1 MHRLFHLALPLIA
14 LGHMASA
21 QDAPRNADVLFI
33 LDGSGSMW
41 GRVNDVEKI
50 VIAKDVMSGLIDG
63 LPDSV
68 DAGLITYGHR
78 ERGSCADIEV
88 IATPGQTDRADLLAS
103 LSGVT
108 PLGKTPISDSLLRAG
123 EVMRQTE
130 DPVSI
135 VLVSDGIES
144 CEGDP
149 CATAALLR
157 EQDIDVRIHVVGFD
171 VDAEAKEQLSCIAEA
186 GGGEYYD
193 ASSADA
199 LDEALADVRVSIV
212 EEPVVVEPVVT
223 PVAPQVANLFRADDI
238 LRDIN
243 IMVFNADTGEE
254 IDVLLPS
261 DPELEVPAGT
271 YRFEFG
277 YPFQSWKF
285 IPPQVSIE
293 AGSDYTISAADYGLA
308 TVIWGADN
316 ARNVG
321 IVEDAT
327 NSTILSLMASRERL
341 QIPPSAYRFDFGNFV
356 SPPVMIE
363 PGGEYTISASDYA
376 LATVRWYDDIRA
388 DVKIVNDATGDDIA
402 TIRKSS
408 SSAQIPPGT
417 YRFAFRY
424 FTSPPVVIEPDSD
437 YTVTAADY
445 GLATINWS
453 DDILG
458 DVDVIDDASG
468 EEIVSLRKSRSQVQ
482 LAPGDYRFVFSGFA
496 SPAVTIGPN
505 STYTISAAD
514 YGLATV
520 SLAERVRG
528 DFLLL
533 QGDQDPINL
542 KDGREKQVLP
552 GPYAMVYRGE
562 ELGIINIDADETRV
576 IEVSQ

>member
-1 MHRLFHLALPLIA
+1 MRRSFHLAVPFVA
-14 LGHMASA
+14 LAGLATA
-21 QDAPRNADVLFI
+21 QETGDNADVMFI

-41 GRVNDVEKI
+41 GRVNEVEKI

-63 LPDSV
+63 LPTEI

-88 IATPGQTDRADLLAS
+88 IATPGQTDRGDLLTA
-103 LSGVT
+103 LANVT
-108 PLGKTPISDSLLRAG
+108 PLGRTPISDSLLRAG
-123 EVMRQTE
+123 EVIRETE
-130 DPVSI
+130 DAVSI

-171 VDAEAKEQLSCIAEA
+171 VDAEAKEQLSCIAQA

-193 ASSADA
+193 ASSADS
-199 LDEALADVRVSIV
+199 LDSALADVRVSIV

-238 LRDIN
+238 LGNTDITVIN
-243 IMVFNADTGEE
+243 VDTGEE
-254 IDVLLPS
+254 VDILFAS
-261 DPELEVPAGT
+261 EPETEVPAGT

-277 YPFQSWKF
+277 YPFQSWRF
-285 IPPQVSIE
+285 IPPPVSIE

-321 IVEDAT
+321 IVEEAT

-341 QIPPSAYRFDFGNFV
+341 QIPPGAYRFDFGNFI
-356 SPPVMIE
+356 SPPTTIE

-376 LATVRWYDDIRA
+376 LATVRWSDDIRG
-388 DVKIVNDATGDDIA
+388 DVKIVDDATGDEIT
-402 TIRKSS
+402 TIRSS
-408 SSAQIPPGT
+408 RSSAQIPPGT

-424 FTSPPVVIEPDSD
+424 FTSPPVLIEPDSD

-445 GLATINWS
+445 GLAKINWS

-458 DVDVIDDASG
+458 DVDVVDDASG

-520 SLAERVRG
+520 SLAERVSG

-542 KDGREKQVLP
+542 RDGREKQVLP

-562 ELGIINIDADETRV
+562 ELGIINIDANETRM